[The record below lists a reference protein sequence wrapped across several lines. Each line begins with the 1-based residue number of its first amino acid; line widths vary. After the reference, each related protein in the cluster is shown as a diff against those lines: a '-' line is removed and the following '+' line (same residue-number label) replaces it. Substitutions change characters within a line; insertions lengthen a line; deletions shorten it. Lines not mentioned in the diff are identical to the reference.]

1 MHHDFKLPQSA
12 TIRPATRAD
21 VPALRSIIDAV
32 GLFPSEL
39 LDAMMADYFANQS
52 GSGHVWLTDD
62 DNGPVGMA
70 YYAPERLTEGTWNLY
85 LIAIHSDRQRQGRGA
100 ALLRYVENA
109 LRAQGERILLV
120 ETSGLPDFEY
130 QRAFYRLC
138 GYEEEARIR
147 DFYQT
152 GEDKVIFRK
161 TLLPHSLS
169 TFKHSTHV

>member
-1 MHHDFKLPQSA
+1 MPHEVNQRPPEPHI
-12 TIRPATRAD
+12 IRPATGAD
-21 VPALRSIIDAV
+21 LPALKALIDAV
-32 GLFPSEL
+32 GLFPSEM
-39 LDAMMADYFANQS
+39 LDDMMAEYLDNPS
-52 GSGHVWLTDD
+52 GSEQVWLTDD

-85 LIAIHSDRQRQGRGA
+85 LITIHPDRQRQGRGA

-109 LRAQGERILLV
+109 LKARSERILLV

-147 DFYQT
+147 DFYQI

-161 TLLPHSLS
+161 ALVP
-169 TFKHSTHV
+169 